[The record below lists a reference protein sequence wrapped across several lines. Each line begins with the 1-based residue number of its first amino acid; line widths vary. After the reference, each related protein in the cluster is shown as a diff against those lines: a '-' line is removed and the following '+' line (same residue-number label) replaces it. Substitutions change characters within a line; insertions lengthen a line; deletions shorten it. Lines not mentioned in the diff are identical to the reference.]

1 MEIIKP
7 TQENWIPEVEKHIRG
22 GIHKIGYVVME
33 SPVAIVHR
41 AYQVDRETCD
51 RLGYA
56 VVESYNNGGT
66 ILANNGDMILSH
78 LAEPE
83 NGWLKRFADYFV
95 DWLKGKGLNAEYTDN
110 DILVDGYKVCG
121 TCITRYGRI
130 DFSSAYI
137 GINTNLD
144 HIKAICRKPMVKVP
158 KGLSDYGITSEEI
171 EEMFLDF
178 CRQDGCVRNNPAINY
193 NHTT

>member
-7 TQENWIPEVEKHIRG
+7 TQNEWMPEVVRHIQG
-22 GIHKIGYVVME
+22 GIHKIGYVVIE
-33 SPVAIVHR
+33 RPVAIVHR
-41 AYQVDRETCD
+41 AYQVGGEVCKE
-51 RLGYA
+51 LGYE

-66 ILANNGDMILSH
+66 ILANAGDIIFSH
-78 LAEPE
+78 LEAPE
-83 NGWLKRFADYFV
+83 NGWLSRFADYFV
-95 DWLKGKGLNAEYTDN
+95 DWLKAKGLNAEYTDN

-144 HIKAICRKPMVKVP
+144 HIKAICKKPMQKVP
-158 KGLSDYGITSEEI
+158 KGLSEYGITSQEVEA
-171 EEMFLDF
+171 MFLTF
-178 CRQDGCVRNNPAINY
+178 CMKDQNQ
-193 NHTT
+193 